1 MSVSFSVSLWSLGKW
16 AANLANYAYS
26 SATSIQTRV
35 VAWAFVTA
43 LLELLSRP
51 FILCFQI

>member
-51 FILCFQI
+51 FILCLQI